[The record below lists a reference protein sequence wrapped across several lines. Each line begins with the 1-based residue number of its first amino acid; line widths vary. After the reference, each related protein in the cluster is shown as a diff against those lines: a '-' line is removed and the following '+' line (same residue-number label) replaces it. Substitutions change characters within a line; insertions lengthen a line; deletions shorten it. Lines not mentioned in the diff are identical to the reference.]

1 MLIMSA
7 LLLIGVLLLISINQD
22 NYRIINFEGPELLS
36 GDAPLKTHLTLS
48 DGPYRPSDRFLRKHF
63 ERCLAVSAYGGD
75 PRDDYKEQEIDILME
90 DLGIYDDEIDYSDP
104 RWLTPLGMEVHSFL
118 VRQRLA
124 P

>member
-1 MLIMSA
+1 M
-7 LLLIGVLLLISINQD
+7 
-22 NYRIINFEGPELLS
+22 PELLS

-48 DGPYRPSDRFLRKHF
+48 DGPNRPSDRFLRMHF

-75 PRDDYKEQEIDILME
+75 IRFEYQDQEIDAFMD

-104 RWLTPLGMEVHSFL
+104 RWLTPLGMEVHSYL